1 MLDDEGHQV
10 TQNNKFLTDDRA
22 GKLVDLYLGQ
32 ESLRFYQ
39 GAVSNQV
46 QMHVVSASRGFGR
59 TTKSFPRTGGS
70 LSLLYTNFPLLFRFQ
85 PRPLPFPSL
94 NLRNQLPPWAALEDP
109 STESPCQAPSSLR
122 SRLSSYRQAVR
133 TASSVISSQWQ
144 FSVIWFTCIPV
155 SLLEWEPGPSPE
167 NITSELSWK
176 DQQKLAGEQRRK
188 GSKQCFYTH
197 IHLCKKS
204 MKAHGLF
211 ALR

>member
-32 ESLRFYQ
+32 GSLRFYQ

-59 TTKSFPRTGGS
+59 TTKSFPRTGRS
-70 LSLLYTNFPLLFRFQ
+70 LCLLYTNFPLLFRFQ

-109 STESPCQAPSSLR
+109 SPESPCQAPSSLR
-122 SRLSSYRQAVR
+122 SRLSSYRQAVH
-133 TASSVISSQWQ
+133 TASSVLSSHSQ

-155 SLLEWEPGPSPE
+155 SLLEYTRSESRDLLRRISHPS
-167 NITSELSWK
+167 
-176 DQQKLAGEQRRK
+176 
-188 GSKQCFYTH
+188 
-197 IHLCKKS
+197 
-204 MKAHGLF
+204 
-211 ALR
+211 